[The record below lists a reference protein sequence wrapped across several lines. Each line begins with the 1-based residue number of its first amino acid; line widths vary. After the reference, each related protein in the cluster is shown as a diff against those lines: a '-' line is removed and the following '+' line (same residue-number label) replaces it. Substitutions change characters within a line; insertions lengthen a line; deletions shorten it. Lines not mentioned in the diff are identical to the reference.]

1 MGAAWHAPCD
11 CAARCRRRRYGCWPV
26 GAVPLVAG
34 FSLLPVLGAVSVLLG
49 AGAGVLMGVPELK
62 GFFQPPQELHADS
75 DRISKP
81 ARNTFRCVR
90 FMINSSVVGVLQ
102 FVRDDAVPLQ

>member
-1 MGAAWHAPCD
+1 
-11 CAARCRRRRYGCWPV
+11 V

-34 FSLLPVLGAVSVLLG
+34 FSLLPVLGAVSGLL
-49 AGAGVLMGVPELK
+49 AAGVLMGVLELK

-75 DRISKP
+75 ESISKP